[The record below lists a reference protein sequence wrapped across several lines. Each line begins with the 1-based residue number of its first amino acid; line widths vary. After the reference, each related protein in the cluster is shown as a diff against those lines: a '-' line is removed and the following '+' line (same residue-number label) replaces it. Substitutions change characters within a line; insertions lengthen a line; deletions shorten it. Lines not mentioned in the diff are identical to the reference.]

1 MSESV
6 SPTGVVAAVQLQDVN
21 VREGTFKRRVPSAK
35 ELGHA
40 RVDFS
45 HSARCEGLVGTPG
58 FIVVFEAKV
67 QITSTDSAPLF
78 GPDVELTCVLDLR
91 YALPE
96 GFESTQEERQAFADL
111 NGVFNAW
118 PYFREFVQSATV
130 RMGLPAFV
138 VPVLRLNRGKAQ
150 IQPAK
155 APARPTPKGPRK
167 PAKPVKR

>member
-6 SPTGVVAAVQLQDVN
+6 SPARVIAAVQLQDVN

-45 HSARCEGLVGTPG
+45 HSTRCETLPGTPD

-91 YALPE
+91 YALPD
-96 GFESTQEERQAFADL
+96 GFGSTPEERQAFADL

-138 VPVLRLNRGKAQ
+138 VPVLRLNRGKPQ
-150 IQPAK
+150 SQPAK
-155 APARPTPKGPRK
+155 ATARPAPKASRRPKK
-167 PAKPVKR
+167 PGK